1 MKTILITGAS
11 SGIGKASAKY
21 FAEKGWN
28 VVATMR
34 TPELETELVH
44 QDRILVTQLDVSK
57 PDTIQ
62 EAIEQALSRFG
73 QIDVLLN
80 NAGYGTLGLFEAA
93 SFEQIEKQFE
103 VNVFGLMRVTKAVL
117 PHMRNQGDGLIMN
130 VSSLGGLVTFPVMS
144 LYHATKFAVEGF
156 SESLSYELASQNIRV
171 KLIEPG
177 VVDTE
182 FSKKSMEFMVDP
194 SLTSYQNYSEG
205 IMQSIGQLADP
216 QKSSTA
222 EFVASAIYEA
232 AIDPGDQL
240 RYAVG
245 QDANEMIQ
253 LRSLKGS
260 EATMAIFR

>member
-11 SGIGKASAKY
+11 SGIGRASAKY

-34 TPELETELVH
+34 TPELESELIH
-44 QDRILVTQLDVSK
+44 QDRTLVTALDVLK

-62 EAIEQALSRFG
+62 DAIEQAISRFG

-93 SFEQIEKQFE
+93 SFEQIERQFE

-117 PHMRNQGDGLIMN
+117 PHMRRQGGGLILN
-130 VSSLGGLVTFPVMS
+130 VSSVGGLVTFPVMS

-156 SESLSYELASQNIRV
+156 SESLSFELASQNIRV

-182 FSKKSMEFMVDP
+182 FSKKSMEFLVDE
-194 SLTSYQNYSEG
+194 SLTSYQSYSDG

-216 QKSSTA
+216 HKSSTP
-222 EFVASAIYEA
+222 ELVASAIYEA
-232 AIDPGDQL
+232 AIDPSDQL

-245 QDANEMIQ
+245 KDANEMIQ

-260 EATMAIFR
+260 EGTMAIFR

>member
-44 QDRILVTQLDVSK
+44 QDRTLVTKLDVLM

-62 EAIEQALSRFG
+62 DAIEQAISRFG
-73 QIDVLLN
+73 QIDVLMN

-93 SFEQIEKQFE
+93 SFEQIERQFE

-117 PHMRNQGDGLIMN
+117 PHMRSQGGGLLIN

-182 FSKKSMEFMVDP
+182 FSKKSMEFIVDP
-194 SLTSYQNYSEG
+194 SLTSYQAFSEG
-205 IMQSIGQLADP
+205 MMQSIGQLADP
-216 QKSSTA
+216 QKSSTP
-222 EFVASAIYEA
+222 ESVAAAIYES
-232 AIDPGDQL
+232 AIDQSDQL
-240 RYAVG
+240 RYPVG
-245 QDANEMIQ
+245 QDAQEMIQ

>member
-11 SGIGKASAKY
+11 SGIGKASAKV

-44 QDRILVTQLDVSK
+44 QDNILLTTLDVLK

-62 EAIEQALSRFG
+62 NAIEQAISRFG

-80 NAGYGTLGLFEAA
+80 NAGYGTMGLFEAA
-93 SFEQIEKQFE
+93 SFEQIERQFD

-117 PHMRNQGDGLIMN
+117 PQMRSQGGGLILN
-130 VSSLGGLVTFPVMS
+130 ISSLGGLVSLPIMS
-144 LYHATKFAVEGF
+144 LYNATKFAIEGF

-177 VVDTE
+177 MVDTE
-182 FSKKSMEFMVDP
+182 FSKSMETLVDP
-194 SLTSYQNYSEG
+194 SLTSYQAFSEG
-205 IMQSIGQLADP
+205 MMQSIGQLADP
-216 QKSSTA
+216 QKSSTPQS
-222 EFVASAIYEA
+222 VAAAIYEA
-232 AIDPGDQL
+232 AIDQSDQL
-240 RYAVG
+240 RYPVG
-245 QDANEMIQ
+245 QDAHEMIQ
-253 LRSLKGS
+253 LRSLKGC
-260 EATMAIFR
+260 EGTMALFR